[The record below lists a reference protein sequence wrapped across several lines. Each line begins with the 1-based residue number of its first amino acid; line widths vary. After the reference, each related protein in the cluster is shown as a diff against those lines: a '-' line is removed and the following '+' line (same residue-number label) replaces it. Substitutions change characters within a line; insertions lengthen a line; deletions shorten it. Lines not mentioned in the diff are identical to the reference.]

1 MKKIISIAFGTLLL
15 ASCSE
20 DMTPDHP
27 AAGKNIDLSIE
38 SSIILTRT
46 STSEEG
52 NTIKTT
58 FVADDNIGVY
68 ASGGAS
74 AANVKYTVA
83 SDGSKL
89 SSDTPIAFT
98 TSDNATLHAYSP
110 YAEGVAASGF
120 TFSIKADQTT
130 AENFNASNFMTSAAD
145 VTKANPSANLAFT
158 PRMALVYVEMAGSLG
173 TTASGLTLCGMKPDI
188 EWTVAT
194 DAVATSGTNVDV
206 AMHKMGDTPKFMAF
220 VPAQTSTDG
229 TALFSITIGEKR
241 YTYTPSTGIEFKTNT
256 VKRFKLTVNDDNTV
270 NIESNVVN
278 GTDWTA
284 DGDQTEIESGEIIR
298 DRVEL
303 ISAEE
308 GNFIGKTLASATG
321 LQGVTASS
329 WTAVIANDAA
339 TITIDGDAAVITTQ
353 SDSWYRRALVYRT
366 SDGKGT
372 QGKYTLKF
380 DVKGG
385 TDIQVA
391 VMRGQIAGMNP
402 ANQYYAVAGTT
413 AAKTEKT
420 TNDYETKNLEIDLST
435 NSTADGNFSTGISVA
450 FFAKDATA
458 NQTHYIK
465 NVSLIEAE

>member
-20 DMTPDHP
+20 DMTPDNP
-27 AAGKNIDLSIE
+27 AAGQNIDLSIE

-46 STSEEG
+46 NTSEEG

-68 ASGGAS
+68 ALGGAS
-74 AANVKYTVA
+74 ATNVKYTVA

-98 TSDNATLHAYSP
+98 TNDNATLHAYSP
-110 YAEGVAASGF
+110 YAEGVEASGF
-120 TFSIKADQTT
+120 TFSIKADQTS
-130 AENFNASNFMTSAAD
+130 AENFNASNFMTSTAT
-145 VTKANPSANLAFT
+145 VTKENPSASLSFT

-173 TTASGLTLCGMKPDI
+173 STASGLTLCGMKPDI

-194 DAVATSGTNVDV
+194 DVVATSGTAGDV

-220 VPAQTSTDG
+220 VPAQTSADG

-256 VKRFKLTVNDDNTV
+256 VKRFKLTVSDDNTV
-270 NIESNVVN
+270 NIESSVVN

-284 DGDQTEIESGEIIR
+284 DGDQTEIESGEIVR

-303 ISAEE
+303 ISETD
-308 GNFIGKTLASATG
+308 GTFTGKALASATG
-321 LQGVTASS
+321 LQGVTAGS
-329 WTAVIANDAA
+329 WNALIAAA
-339 TITIDGDAAVITTQ
+339 ADGTTIKIEEDAAVITTQ
-353 SDSWYRRALVYRT
+353 AGAWYQRALVYRT
-366 SDGKGT
+366 PDGKGT
-372 QGKYTLKF
+372 KGKYTLKF

-385 TDIQVA
+385 TDIAVS
-391 VMRGQIAGMNP
+391 VMRGQTKEILTN
-402 ANQYYAVAGTT
+402 NVNYTVAGASTSSGKAESTSADNYTT
-413 AAKTEKT
+413 KS
-420 TNDYETKNLEIDLST
+420 LEVDLS
-435 NSTADGNFSTGISVA
+435 SADFSTGIAVL
-450 FFAKDATA
+450 FFANNNTA
-458 NQTHYIK
+458 GQTHYIK

>member
-83 SDGSKL
+83 GDGSKL
-89 SSDTPIAFT
+89 SSNTPIAFT

-173 TTASGLTLCGMKPDI
+173 ATASGLTLCGMKPDI

-220 VPAQTSTDG
+220 VPAQTSAGG

-284 DGDQTEIESGEIIR
+284 DGDQTEIESGEIVR
-298 DRVEL
+298 DRLEL

-308 GNFIGKTLASATG
+308 GNFTGKTLNPITGLSVAVEGWNALIATVSGSAAGTITVNNDEVILNTATG
-321 LQGVTASS
+321 
-329 WTAVIANDAA
+329 
-339 TITIDGDAAVITTQ
+339 
-353 SDSWYRRALVYRT
+353 SWYQRALVYRT
-366 SDGKGT
+366 PDGKGT
-372 QGKYTLKF
+372 QGKYTLTF

-385 TDIQVA
+385 TDIAVS
-391 VMRGQIAGMNP
+391 VMRGQTKDILTTNVNYP
-402 ANQYYAVAGTT
+402 VAGNSGTSGKAETT
-413 AAKTEKT
+413 TDAYTSKS
-420 TNDYETKNLEIDLST
+420 LEIDLS
-435 NSTADGNFSTGISVA
+435 SADFSTGIAVL
-450 FFAKDATA
+450 FFANNNTA

>member
-83 SDGSKL
+83 GDGSKL

-173 TTASGLTLCGMKPDI
+173 ATASGLTLCGMKPDI

-220 VPAQTSTDG
+220 VPAQTSADG
-229 TALFSITIGEKR
+229 TALFSITIGENR

-284 DGDQTEIESGEIIR
+284 DGDQTEIESGEIVR

-308 GNFIGKTLASATG
+308 GNFTGKTLASATG
-321 LQGVTASS
+321 LQGVTANS
-329 WTAVIANDAA
+329 WTALIASAA
-339 TITIDGDAAVITTQ
+339 NGTTITIEEDATVITTQ
-353 SDSWYRRALVYRT
+353 AGAWYQRALVYRT
-366 SDGKGT
+366 PDGKGT
-372 QGKYTLKF
+372 QGKYTLTF

-385 TDIQVA
+385 TDIAVS
-391 VMRGQIAGMNP
+391 VMRGQTKD
-402 ANQYYAVAGTT
+402 VL
-413 AAKTEKT
+413 T
-420 TNDYETKNLEIDLST
+420 TNVNYPVEGNSGTSGKAETTTDAYTSKSLEIDLS
-435 NSTADGNFSTGISVA
+435 SADFSTGIAVL
-450 FFAKDATA
+450 FFANNNTA